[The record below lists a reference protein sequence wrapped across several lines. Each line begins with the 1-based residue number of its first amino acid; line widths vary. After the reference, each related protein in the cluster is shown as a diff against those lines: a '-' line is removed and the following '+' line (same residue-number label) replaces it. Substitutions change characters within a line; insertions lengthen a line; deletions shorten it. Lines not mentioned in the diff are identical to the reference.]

1 MPAKP
6 SVRMSFKIY
15 VNVEPRYKLK
25 RKELRNFLEKVL
37 TALEIKG
44 KTQVNLSIIGDR
56 KMRLLNRKYRGI
68 DKTTNVLSFSQNENV
83 KTQVK
88 SLKKEIEYLDLGDIV
103 ISYPQALAEAVK
115 ENVLVE
121 QRVNFLAIHGLLH
134 LLGYDHEKPAE
145 TAQMESLENQI
156 LASIKF

>member
-1 MPAKP
+1 
-6 SVRMSFKIY
+6 MSFKIY

-37 TALEIKG
+37 TTLKIKG
-44 KTQVNLSIIGDR
+44 KTQVGLSIIGDR

-88 SLKKEIEYLDLGDIV
+88 SLKKERDYLDLGDIV
-103 ISYPQALAEAVK
+103 ISYPQALAEATK

-121 QRVNFLAIHGLLH
+121 QRVNFLATHGLLH

-145 TAQMESLENQI
+145 TVQMGSLEKQI
-156 LASIKF
+156 LASIQI